1 LPDHPLRE
9 DRRNMPEA
17 RNAREVG
24 ARIEA
29 LLGDL
34 DSIGDAPTRAKT
46 EELIGLVVELYGA
59 GLERIMELAYEGGP
73 AGEELLKRLI
83 DDELIESLLILHG
96 LHPVEVETRVHNA
109 LEKVRPY
116 LGSHAGGVEFLGVDE
131 AGVAHLRLEGN
142 CDGCPSSTVTVKT
155 AIEGAIAEAA
165 PEITRVEVEGVT
177 EPSAPHPSLIQIEPL
192 AGAVESSADQTRG
205 GLGRTADQ
213 TRGGLGRTADQTR
226 GGLGRTADQ
235 MEMPAWTQL
244 PESVAP
250 QPGQTAV
257 LERAGVSFL
266 LCSVGGDLYAY
277 RNACSACAAPLDR
290 AGLEEGILVCG
301 SCRHRY
307 DVRLAGRSLDNSGL
321 HLHPLP
327 LIREDGRWA
336 VSLGRGVLQ

>member
-1 LPDHPLRE
+1 
-9 DRRNMPEA
+9 MPEA

-34 DSIGDAPTRAKT
+34 DRIDDAPTRAKT

-59 GLERIMELAYEGGP
+59 GLERIMELAYEAGP
-73 AGEELLKRLI
+73 SGEEFFERLI
-83 DDELIESLLILHG
+83 DDELIASLLMLHG
-96 LHPVEVETRVHNA
+96 LHPVDVETRVHNA

-142 CDGCPSSTVTVKT
+142 CDGCPSSTVTVTT

-165 PEITRVEVEGVT
+165 PEITGVEVEGMT
-177 EPSAPHPSLIQIEPL
+177 EPNAPQPSLIQIEPL
-192 AGAVESSADQTRG
+192 AGAVESSTVMTRG

-226 GGLGRTADQ
+226 GGLGRTAGQTD
-235 MEMPAWTQL
+235 MPAWTQL
-244 PESVAP
+244 PESVTP
-250 QPGQTAV
+250 PPGQTAV

-277 RNACSACAAPLDR
+277 RNACAACAAPLDR
-290 AGLEEGILVCG
+290 AALEDGTLVCA
-301 SCRHRY
+301 SCGHRY
-307 DVRLAGRSLDNSGL
+307 DVRLAGRSLDDPGL

-327 LIREDGRWA
+327 LIREHGRWA
-336 VSLGRGVLQ
+336 ASLGSGVLR

>member
-1 LPDHPLRE
+1 
-9 DRRNMPEA
+9 MPEG

-34 DSIGDAPTRAKT
+34 DRIDDAPTRAKA

-59 GLERIMELAYEGGP
+59 GLERIMELAYEAGP
-73 AGEELLKRLI
+73 AGEELFKRLV
-83 DDELIESLLILHG
+83 DDELIESLLMLHG
-96 LHPVEVETRVHNA
+96 LHPVDVETRVHTA

-165 PEITRVEVEGVT
+165 PEITGVEVEGMT
-177 EPSAPHPSLIQIEPL
+177 EPSAPRPSLIQIEPL
-192 AGAVESSADQTRG
+192 TGAVASADVTRG

-213 TRGGLGRTADQTR
+213 I
-226 GGLGRTADQ
+226 
-235 MEMPAWTQL
+235 EMSAWTQL
-244 PESVAP
+244 SESVTP
-250 QPGQTAV
+250 PPGQTAV

-266 LCSVGGDLYAY
+266 LCRVGGDLYAY
-277 RNACSACAAPLDR
+277 RNVCFACAGSLDQ
-290 AGLEEGILVCG
+290 AGLEEEILVCA

-307 DVRLAGRSLDNSGL
+307 NVRLAGRGLDDQGL

-327 LIREDGRWA
+327 LIREDGGWA
-336 VSLGRGVLQ
+336 VSLGLGVLQ

>member
-1 LPDHPLRE
+1 
-9 DRRNMPEA
+9 MPEA

-34 DSIGDAPTRAKT
+34 DRIGDVPTRAKT

-59 GLERIMELAYEGGP
+59 GLERIMELAYEAGP
-73 AGEELLKRLI
+73 AGEELFKRLI
-83 DDELIESLLILHG
+83 DDELIASLLVLHG
-96 LHPVEVETRVHNA
+96 LHPIDVETRVHNA

-131 AGVAHLRLEGN
+131 AGVAHLRLEGS

-165 PEITRVEVEGVT
+165 PEITGVEVEGMT
-177 EPSAPHPSLIQIEPL
+177 EPRAPHPSLIQIEPL
-192 AGAVESSADQTRG
+192 PGVVEAG
-205 GLGRTADQ
+205 
-213 TRGGLGRTADQTR
+213 
-226 GGLGRTADQ
+226 
-235 MEMPAWTQL
+235 MPAWTQL
-244 PESVAP
+244 PEAVAP
-250 QPGQTAV
+250 PSGQTAV

-266 LCSVGGDLYAY
+266 LCSTGGDLYAY

-290 AGLEEGILVCG
+290 AGLDGGTLVCA

-307 DVRLAGRSLDNSGL
+307 DVRLAGRSLDDSPL

-336 VSLGRGVLQ
+336 VSLGPGVRQ